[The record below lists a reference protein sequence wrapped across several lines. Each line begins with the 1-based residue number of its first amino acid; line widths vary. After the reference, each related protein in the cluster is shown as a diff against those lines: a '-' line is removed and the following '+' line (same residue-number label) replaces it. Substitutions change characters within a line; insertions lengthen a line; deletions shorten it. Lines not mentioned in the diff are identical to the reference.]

1 MQDAVFNELADLA
14 LQGSGQSISKS
25 RAYLIEA
32 RLASI
37 ARREGFGSMDDLVHC
52 IKSRANP
59 IFKAECASALVS
71 KDTWFHRDRAD
82 LERVVNEILPDR
94 LKAGN
99 TGRLKVWIAGGGTG
113 QEAYSLAM
121 MLADDCP
128 PALRGAN
135 IDILSTDLCLAS
147 TDRARAGVFGHY
159 EAQRGL
165 SIHRLMKHFTRNQ
178 TGQWEISDDLRRRVS
193 FRAHNLL
200 ESAAGLGKF
209 DVILCRNVL
218 SGMARSARS
227 RVLEVLAEQ
236 MNPGAVVL
244 TGERESIIGLTN
256 RLELMSE
263 LSNVFVAAGT
273 ANAAVSAA

>member
-1 MQDAVFNELADLA
+1 MQDVVFNELADLA

-25 RAYLIEA
+25 RIYLVEA
-32 RLASI
+32 RLATI

-59 IFKAECASALVS
+59 VFKAECASALVS
-71 KDTWFHRDRAD
+71 KDTWFHREREV
-82 LERVVNEILPDR
+82 LQRVVDVILPER
-94 LKAGN
+94 LKAG
-99 TGRLKVWIAGGGTG
+99 TSGRLKVWIAGGSTG

-121 MLADDCP
+121 MLADECP
-128 PALRGAN
+128 PELRGAK

-147 TDRARAGVFGHY
+147 TERARAGVYGHY

-178 TGQWEISDDLRRRVS
+178 TGQWQISDDLRTRVS
-193 FRAHNLL
+193 FRSHNLM

-218 SGMARSARS
+218 NGMARSARG
-227 RVLEVLAEQ
+227 RVLDNVASQ
-236 MNPGAVVL
+236 MNHGAVVL
-244 TGERESIIGLTN
+244 TGERETVIGLTN
-256 RLELMSE
+256 RMEPIAE
-263 LSNVFVAAGT
+263 FTNTFVAAGT